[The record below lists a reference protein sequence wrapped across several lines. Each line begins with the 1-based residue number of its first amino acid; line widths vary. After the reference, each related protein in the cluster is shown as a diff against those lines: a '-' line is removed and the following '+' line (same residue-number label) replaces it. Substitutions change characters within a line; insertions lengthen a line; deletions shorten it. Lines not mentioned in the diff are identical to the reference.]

1 MENAKLFVDFMS
13 SEYGQSL
20 MGTEVTG
27 ANAVRP
33 GVKLA
38 DYKQDITKVKTI
50 KITSQWSSEA
60 KKKLLNDILIYI
72 LLFLNN
78 QDLESLPMGNKE
90 RMGVQFLI
98 LNKENNDECSY
109 KYRTCC
115 KTFRR

>member
-1 MENAKLFVDFMS
+1 
-13 SEYGQSL
+13 

-60 KKKLLNDILIYI
+60 KEKIVERYT
-72 LLFLNN
+72 
-78 QDLESLPMGNKE
+78 DLYTSIFE
-90 RMGVQFLI
+90 
-98 LNKENNDECSY
+98 
-109 KYRTCC
+109 
-115 KTFRR
+115 